1 MIDLIFDFCVE
12 LLIAMGN
19 VLGMTYNEVN
29 VWLFVVLYPIVL
41 LVSVMLNMYLLGKV
55 RSKIDQKI

>member
-12 LLIAMGN
+12 LLIAMGK

-29 VWLFVVLYPIVL
+29 VWLFVVLYPLVL
-41 LVSVMLNMYLLGKV
+41 LVSVMLNMYLIGRL
-55 RSKIDQKI
+55 RSKIDKKI

>member
-12 LLIAMGN
+12 LLIAMGK

-55 RSKIDQKI
+55 RSKIDKKI

>member
-1 MIDLIFDFCVE
+1 MVDLIFDFCVE
-12 LLIAMGN
+12 LLIAMGK

>member
-12 LLIAMGN
+12 LLIAMGK

-29 VWLFVVLYPIVL
+29 VWLFVVLYPLVL

>member
-12 LLIAMGN
+12 LLIVMGN
-19 VLGMTYNEVN
+19 AIGMTYNEIN
-29 VWLFVVLYPIVL
+29 VWLFVVLYPLVL

>member
-12 LLIAMGN
+12 LLIAMGK

-29 VWLFVVLYPIVL
+29 VWLFVVLYPLVL
-41 LVSVMLNMYLLGKV
+41 LVSVMLNMYLIGRL

>member
-1 MIDLIFDFCVE
+1 MVDLIFDFCVE
-12 LLIAMGN
+12 LLIQMGK

-29 VWLFVVLYPIVL
+29 VWLFVVLYPVVL

-55 RSKIDQKI
+55 RSKNDQKI

>member
-12 LLIAMGN
+12 LLIAMGK